1 MDGQYHHQK
10 VPEKLLQRM
19 VLSNERFSTSPCV
32 ATLWDGS
39 HLLNLAEHDA
49 RSQRDCEWVNET
61 IEIVTSVTKLHS
73 IGKGLETLLGRGS
86 LLGEKV
92 LYPKLWSGTR
102 FAPYASRTL
111 KVFITNLPTVVDL
124 MEDEVGHESLQKDQE
139 LARTL
144 KIIKGKSDWIIM
156 LPATRKHSHSSNIY
170 LHFYFK
176 FCWTK

>member
-10 VPEKLLQRM
+10 VPEELLQRM
-19 VLSNERFSTSPCV
+19 VLSNGRFSTPPCV

-39 HLLNLAEHDA
+39 HLLSLAEHDA

-61 IEIVTSVTKLHS
+61 IEIVTSVTRLHS
-73 IGKGLETLLGRGS
+73 IGKSLETLLGRGS

-92 LYPKLWSGTR
+92 LYPNLRSGTR

-111 KVFITNLPTVVDL
+111 KVFITNLRTVVDL
-124 MEDEVGHESLQKDQE
+124 MEDEVGHEALRRDQE

-144 KIIKGKSDWIIM
+144 
-156 LPATRKHSHSSNIY
+156 
-170 LHFYFK
+170 
-176 FCWTK
+176 